1 MEKIIKP
8 YKVKDM
14 VAVKANIKNK
24 KTDRGGTFY
33 VFDLYDEGGKLIAVD
48 RYAFKGAVNQPFEKP
63 SKAEDCVILR
73 EKPDDKWDVSEI
85 KEYMDLKEIKY
96 TKETKSELISIVNPD
111 AGSTIK
117 EKIVVDIKG

>member
-1 MEKIIKP
+1 MEKEITLYP
-8 YKVKDM
+8 VKNSM
-14 VAVKANIKNK
+14 AVKTNIKNK
-24 KTDRGGTFY
+24 KTDKGGTFY
-33 VFDLYDEGGKLIAVD
+33 IFDLYDEDEKLIAVD
-48 RYAFKGAVNQPFEKP
+48 RYAFEGAANQPFNKL
-63 SKAEDCVILR
+63 SKAEDCVVLK